1 MPKRFSITIMATWCT
16 GSQHHYVCQYI
27 LSISQYMLCICLC
40 ILFYILSICQ
50 VYCYTCQYIRS
61 ICQYILS
68 TCQYT
73 VKYASISFFIFLG
86 AEKRGKGDRGR
97 YCRAYR
103 TQTLSIRLRNWVKSC
118 TVCAQTYMLMVHSS
132 RRNG

>member
-50 VYCYTCQYIRS
+50 VYCYTCQYIRN
-61 ICQYILS
+61 I
-68 TCQYT
+68 CQYT

-118 TVCAQTYMLMVHSS
+118 TVCTQMYMLMVHSS